1 MTTLARNQPPPPGDW
16 KVTARGAPLCQVC
29 EKPLTVKWLKD
40 PQLGPAAWSARR
52 TSSVPTSCSTSSDF
66 CKQNQ
71 PLFPSKPTDRKTH
84 HMFTSIFKTLLTKVK
99 AIPLDLYKVGE
110 DFDPDAALAF
120 SREQA
125 PPSYLAVMVTLQDR
139 IADGVLLA
147 SAMAT
152 AKEPASSPMPPA
164 SSTPCKS
171 YGTIWKPSA
180 PRRVSCR
187 SSRSGIKSRPATL
200 YLVRYRRHYRAV
212 TSHEL
217 HKKHHFLTVHVLLND
232 TITRTSAPG
241 VLSAVTKNAV

>member
-1 MTTLARNQPPPPGDW
+1 
-16 KVTARGAPLCQVC
+16 
-29 EKPLTVKWLKD
+29 
-40 PQLGPAAWSARR
+40 
-52 TSSVPTSCSTSSDF
+52 
-66 CKQNQ
+66 
-71 PLFPSKPTDRKTH
+71 
-84 HMFTSIFKTLLTKVK
+84 MFTSIFKTLLTKVK

-125 PPSYLAVMVTLQDR
+125 PPSYLAVMLTLQDR
-139 IADGVLLA
+139 IADAVLLA

-152 AKEPASSPMPPA
+152 A
-164 SSTPCKS
+164 
-171 YGTIWKPSA
+171 WKPSA

-241 VLSAVTKNAV
+241 VLSAVTKTLFDL